1 MKLQLLKSARL
12 PLAAAL
18 AATVLAASA
27 AHADPASGKL
37 VMSGFV
43 DAADG
48 EQLLAGDYAT
58 VIQRLAPHSIDF
70 QSDEVAAS
78 TNLCVAYVA
87 SHQLDKAHEACD
99 EAVAMARLMDMNYGV
114 SFRERLDHQDVLSV
128 AYANRAVLTRLS
140 GK

>member
-1 MKLQLLKSARL
+1 MKLQLLKSTRL
-12 PLAAAL
+12 PLAA
-18 AATVLAASA
+18 VLAASLLVSA

-37 VMSGFV
+37 VLSGFV

-58 VIQRLAPHSIDF
+58 VIQRLGSHSIDF
-70 QSDEVAAS
+70 QADEVAAS

-87 SHQLDKAHEACD
+87 SHQLDKAHDACD
-99 EAVAMARLMDMNYGV
+99 EAIAMARLMDMNYGV
-114 SFRERLDHQDVLSV
+114 SFMERLAHQDVLSV

>member
-1 MKLQLLKSARL
+1 MKLQLLKSARI
-12 PLAAAL
+12 PLAAVL

-27 AHADPASGKL
+27 AHAAPADKL
-37 VMSGFV
+37 VLAGFV

-58 VIQRLAPHSIDF
+58 VIQKLAPHSIAF
-70 QSDEVAAS
+70 QADEVAAS

-87 SHQLDKAHEACD
+87 SHELDKAHEACD
-99 EAVAMARLMDMNYGV
+99 EAIAMARLMDRGV
-114 SFRERLDHQDVLSV
+114 TFQDHLAREDVLSV

>member
-87 SHQLDKAHEACD
+87 SGHLHEAHGACD
-99 EAVAMARLMDMNYGV
+99 EAIAMARLMDRDV
-114 SFRERLDHQDVLSV
+114 SLSERLAHTDALSV

-140 GK
+140 GE